1 MKNDKSTRK
10 SILGTLNDIFC
21 QRYPVYHQKSDAV
34 RFERTMLDPTPKFIS
49 PPSVRKWRETAN
61 ENLEKIKSEIEQIPS
76 HVEND
81 DVFESKLN
89 TKEQFSQ
96 ERPSS
101 GYQMPD
107 LSNPDEVALHIA
119 KLVSENHALKNAR
132 SSSSFGW
139 LEYWVYILCSLKIF
153 GHLYLSPVIKRS
165 HSFQPTKIDELR
177 GFNQHFCIT
186 WVKV

>member
-34 RFERTMLDPTPKFIS
+34 RFERTMLDPVPKFIS

-61 ENLEKIKSEIEQIPS
+61 ENLEKLKSEIDQIPS

-81 DVFESKLN
+81 DVFEPKL
-89 TKEQFSQ
+89 KSQ
-96 ERPSS
+96 EKFSHEPRPSS

-132 SSSSFGW
+132 SSTSLGW
-139 LEYWVYILCSLKIF
+139 LEIF
-153 GHLYLSPVIKRS
+153 FFL
-165 HSFQPTKIDELR
+165 
-177 GFNQHFCIT
+177 
-186 WVKV
+186 